1 MSAEK
6 LISTMEKL
14 LKLHISLYE
23 IAEKKTEIV
32 KIGDIDALNQI
43 LKDEQAHLAGI
54 NLMENER
61 QKFTDALVPKIVK
74 PTITD
79 CLKVMDQASS
89 ERLGKLRE
97 ELQSI
102 ISQIQQ
108 RNDLNQQLIYQAI
121 QFVNFSLNLMRP
133 QPANFNYGPA
143 VGKNNPQR
151 QQYLGMFNSKA

>member
-1 MSAEK
+1 MSAER

-14 LKLHISLYE
+14 LKLHKSLYE
-23 IAEKKTEIV
+23 IAQRKTETV

-43 LKDEQAHLAGI
+43 LKDEQAHLAAI

-61 QKFTDALVPKIVK
+61 QKFTAALVPKIVN

-79 CLKVMDQASS
+79 CLNVMDQASS
-89 ERLGKLRE
+89 ERLCKLRE

-108 RNDLNQQLIYQAI
+108 RNDLNQQLIYQSLK
-121 QFVNFSLNLMRP
+121 FVNFSLYLMRP
-133 QPANFNYGPA
+133 QPANFNYGPD
-143 VGKNNPQR
+143 VGKSYPQR
-151 QQYLGMFNSKA
+151 QYSGLFNSKA

>member
-14 LKLHISLYE
+14 LKLHKSLYE
-23 IAEKKTEIV
+23 ISQKKTETV

-43 LKDEQAHLAGI
+43 LKDEQAHLAAI
-54 NLMENER
+54 NLIENER
-61 QKFTDALVPKIVK
+61 QKFTVALVPKKVK

-79 CLKVMDQASS
+79 CLNVMGQESS
-89 ERLGKLRE
+89 ERIGKLRE

-108 RNDLNQQLIYQAI
+108 RNDLNQQLIYQSL

-133 QPANFNYGPA
+133 QPENFNYGPDA
-143 VGKNNPQR
+143 GKSNPQG
-151 QQYLGMFNSKA
+151 QYSGLFNSKA